1 MGLWCAALP
10 FVTVHRGSEPKPV
23 TLIVPYYE
31 NPVFFGRQL
40 WYWRSTYPPEL
51 RAHLSIIVVDDGS
64 QTSPIKMHGD
74 PPDVRSFRMFRIS
87 RDVRWNWLA
96 ARNIGFHHAA
106 DGWCLVTDIDHLV
119 QTDALRAC
127 IYGAHDPSTVYA
139 FSRVEHTGAAA
150 HPHSASFF
158 MTRAMFWTIGG
169 YDETLSGHYGTDGEF
184 RRRVAAV
191 AKMAVMTEPLIRYEY
206 VDDSSTTRYLR
217 KQPQDAA
224 VKKLVAARKPGWR
237 PKVLSFEYSEVAC

>member
-1 MGLWCAALP
+1 MGLWCASLP
-10 FVTVHRGSEPKPV
+10 FVTVPRVSQASPV
-23 TLIVPYYE
+23 TLIVPYYD
-31 NPVFFGRQL
+31 NPVFFARQL
-40 WYWRSTYPPEL
+40 VGWASYPAEL
-51 RAHLSIIVVDDGS
+51 AQHLSIIVVDDGS
-64 QTSPIKMHGD
+64 PEHPAESVPR
-74 PPDVRSFRMFRIS
+74 PPLRSFRLFRIQ

-96 ARNIGFHHAA
+96 ARNIGFHHAD
-106 DGWCLVTDIDHLV
+106 DGWCIVTDIDHMVPADTL
-119 QTDALRAC
+119 AAC
-127 IYGAHDPSTVYA
+127 VYGLHHPGAVYA
-139 FSRVEHTGAAA
+139 FSRREHTGAEV

-158 MTRAMFWTIGG
+158 MTRETFWKIGG

-224 VKKLVAARKPGWR
+224 VKKLVAARKPGWH
-237 PKVLSFEYSEVAC
+237 PKVLSFEYAEVAC